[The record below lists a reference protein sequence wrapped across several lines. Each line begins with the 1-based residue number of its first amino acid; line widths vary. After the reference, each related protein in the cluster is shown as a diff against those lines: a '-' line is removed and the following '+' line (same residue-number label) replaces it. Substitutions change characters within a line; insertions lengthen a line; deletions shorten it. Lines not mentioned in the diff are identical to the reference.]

1 MNFGQALE
9 AVKSGAKIYREG
21 WNGKGQF
28 AWYVPEGKY
37 PARMEAIKGF
47 FPDDKV
53 PYAAY
58 FALKNAQGNVVPWI
72 PSVGD
77 ILASDWLA
85 EPVQ

>member
-1 MNFGQALE
+1 MNFGEALS
-9 AVKSGAKIYREG
+9 ALKDGKKVFRSG
-21 WNGKGQF
+21 WNGANQF
-28 AWYVPEGKY
+28 AWHVPAGEY

-58 FALKNAQGNVVPWI
+58 FALKNAQGKVVPWV

-77 ILASDWLA
+77 ILAEDWR
-85 EPVQ
+85 VSI